1 MSVINLNAQIKL
13 ASKLDIVKELAER
26 ESHDYQ
32 KLATLATIH
41 APVSVLQA
49 GMSCVESSSKRL
61 DKAITEAA
69 NMVKKNP
76 ALMKRLEW
84 HHGLQ
89 LIKPTLIV
97 MGVPV
102 KI

>member
-1 MSVINLNAQIKL
+1 MSVINLNVQLKL
-13 ASKLDIVKELAER
+13 ASKLDIVKDLAER

-32 KLATLATIH
+32 KLATLANIH
-41 APVSVLQA
+41 APVSVLQS
-49 GMSCVESSSKRL
+49 GMRCVESTHKRL
-61 DKAITEAA
+61 DTAIEEAA

-76 ALMKRLEW
+76 ALLKRLEW

-89 LIKPTLIV
+89 IIKPRLIV

>member
-1 MSVINLNAQIKL
+1 MSVINLNVQLKL

-49 GMSCVESSSKRL
+49 GMRCVESASKRL

-69 NMVKKNP
+69 HMVKQNP
-76 ALMKRLEW
+76 ALIKWLEW
-84 HHGLQ
+84 HEGFDI
-89 LIKPTLIV
+89 IKPDLIV
-97 MGVPV
+97 MGVKV

>member
-1 MSVINLNAQIKL
+1 MSVIDLNAQLKL

-32 KLATLATIH
+32 KLAALATIQ

-49 GMSCVESSSKRL
+49 GMSCVESASKRL
-61 DKAITEAA
+61 GKAINEAA

-84 HHGLQ
+84 HEGLQ
-89 LIKPTLIV
+89 IIKPDLIV
-97 MGVPV
+97 MGIPV